1 MLEQERDFFDA
12 DTKDKLKVPPYTKVK
27 RIPRD
32 YTNEEQIVL
41 KYKHQRELEE
51 KDKAKREYEIEG
63 SPPVRTSAAA
73 GNISEEDQGGVPGRA
88 HLPKNL
94 PWASQLHTQ
103 NVLPF
108 FQISNF

>member
-12 DTKDKLKVPPYTKVK
+12 DTKDKLKVPPFTKVK

-51 KDKAKREYEIEG
+51 KEKAKREQDIEG
-63 SPPVRTSAAA
+63 SPVRTSASAA
-73 GNISEEDQGGVPGRA
+73 ATVAVNITEVDQGDAPSRA

-94 PWASQLHTQ
+94 P
-103 NVLPF
+103 
-108 FQISNF
+108 